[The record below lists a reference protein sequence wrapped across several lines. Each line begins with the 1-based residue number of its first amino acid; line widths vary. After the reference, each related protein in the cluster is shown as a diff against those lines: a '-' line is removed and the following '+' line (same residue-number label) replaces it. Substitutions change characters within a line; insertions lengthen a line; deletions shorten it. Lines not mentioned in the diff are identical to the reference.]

1 MREVLAPVDPPW
13 PEDVAAALE
22 SYPKRDGYVLKLFRV
37 FANSLR
43 FLRGK
48 GVVNLLD
55 RDSPLSLRERELVIL
70 RTCAQ
75 RNCEYEWGVHA
86 AAFGAAAGLSAEQI
100 RATRLSPPDDPCW
113 RDAEAVLLRVVDG
126 LCAAGCPDPATL
138 DAFRQLWD
146 LEQQLEILALC
157 GNYHTVSFVANVSA
171 LEPEEFASAFPGDGR
186 GGC

>member
-13 PEDVAAALE
+13 LQDVAAALE

-157 GNYHTVSFVANVSA
+157 GNYHTVSFVANASA